1 MELQE
6 RRMDYTMDFNISMY
20 KRNFLKTKSELIQE
34 IKFQLGFNFS
44 DKEIK
49 EIKDSLHSW
58 LSKNKGDH
66 YNIEINYRHSQDS
79 AALEYQEFVVSMND
93 AAQDLAFKL
102 ETDIIANVIHA
113 KYLKNIIKDESTYQ
127 HNIESIKKIMEDK
140 FKAKKNIT
148 LVSSKVTDNFVNIR
162 FEDKKDRKTY
172 EYKNDKGTMIFR
184 TFSIK

>member
-1 MELQE
+1 
-6 RRMDYTMDFNISMY
+6 MDCTMDFNISMY

-66 YNIEINYRHSQDS
+66 YKIEINYRHSQDN
-79 AALEYQEFVVSMND
+79 AALEYQEFIVTLND

-113 KYLKNIIKDESTYQ
+113 KYSKNIIKDESTYQ
-127 HNIESIKKIMEDK
+127 HNIETVKKIIEDK
-140 FKAKKNIT
+140 FKAKKKNIT

-162 FEDKKDRKTY
+162 FEDKKDKKTY